1 MVASSQKLYLSPIQ
15 MHHIG
20 RENDKGAKRRIG
32 IMQNAKGKYV
42 RNALTKGEN
51 VIYEAKVSWARLA
64 PLFLLAILTVM
75 GILLIP
81 LLIAMYR
88 NIELALTN
96 KRVIGKWGVL
106 HRYMIEMNLN
116 RVESVQIH
124 QGLLGRMF
132 NYGSLVV
139 SGAGNP
145 QAPIPGIKD
154 PMTFRRILL
163 ETQEAIAGGS
173 AYSTSNISADLPVT
187 APSTPAAR

>member
-1 MVASSQKLYLSPIQ
+1 
-15 MHHIG
+15 
-20 RENDKGAKRRIG
+20 
-32 IMQNAKGKYV
+32 
-42 RNALTKGEN
+42 
-51 VIYEAKVSWARLA
+51 
-64 PLFLLAILTVM
+64 M

-81 LLIAMYR
+81 LIIAMYR

-96 KRVIGKWGVL
+96 KRVIAKWGVL

-139 SGAGNP
+139 SGDGNP
-145 QAPIPGIKD
+145 QDPIPGIKD

-173 AYSTSNISADLPVT
+173 AYSTSNISADFPVT
-187 APSTPAAR
+187 APSTPASR